1 MRTHLAGRQAHLLAR
16 LNGDSAASLPRGWE
30 AQAIGLE
37 ELVLAYMRE
46 PEARAFPGPASADA
60 ELWEVR
66 A

>member
-1 MRTHLAGRQAHLLAR
+1 MFRRTGSDTFHRTPT
-16 LNGDSAASLPRGWE
+16 AALPQGWE

-46 PEARAFPGPASADA
+46 PEARAFPGPAAPDA